1 MGSADTKKLRKGF
14 LPFLTSKGEGSMSI
28 VALQD
33 TFLQSYSRI
42 PKSEQ
47 KRIYRIIDA
56 LQDQRNSKGLNLERL
71 KTLDPHV
78 YSVRLSHSY
87 RIILV
92 RPENE
97 DVYLLVW
104 VDHHDAAYKWAERK
118 RFIPNPK
125 TRTLQMWDLE
135 QWNVEKMQEKAPS
148 PEQPALFAHVT
159 DEQLLELGVI
169 QDYIPIIRNIYTRED
184 FKIYKP
190 IFPKD
195 TAEYLE
201 FIAQGDDPETV
212 LEVMRELAQESQISE
227 KADTITY
234 VEAITSP
241 TSSRSILVAAID
253 GAVHEQLREALEQPL
268 DKWRVFL
275 HPRQKA
281 VVEKNYRGPVRV
293 LGGAGTGK
301 TVVAMHR
308 ARYLIRNIW
317 KDTNDRIL
325 VTTFTQTLANNLQE
339 VLSTMCS
346 KEEMARIDVIHI
358 DALARRIV
366 EKAKRRNI
374 YIISEKKVKELWNQ
388 ALEQHNWDKSSLSF
402 LRSEY
407 DWAVGLNGIETW
419 EEYMV
424 KPRVGRKKAL
434 SRKERKRVWDTIF
447 YVMEQK
453 RKNHWY
459 EFTDVLREA
468 RKWLEENPDQPFFRY
483 RAAVVDEAQ
492 DFHQEGFK
500 LLRALI
506 SPGDNDLF
514 IVGDAHQ
521 RIYPRQVVLS
531 HCGINVRGRRSMR
544 LNINYRTTEEIRQ
557 KAVEVIQQIPFDDL
571 DGGADQGKDISL
583 LSGDLPVIRSFPTSQ
598 DEKKFV
604 IWEIQKLLKDGV
616 LPHEIAVLAPT
627 KHGLDQMMK
636 RLYEAEIPAEKL
648 GTQVQSKIQCGTIH
662 SSKGLEFRVVFI
674 IEANED
680 ELPNSWLVEQKKDDS
695 AELENYLR
703 SQRSL
708 LYVAMTRAREQVY
721 VTAYGE
727 LTPFLKQVEKTN

>member
-1 MGSADTKKLRKGF
+1 
-14 LPFLTSKGEGSMSI
+14 MSI

-42 PKSEQ
+42 PKTEQ

-56 LQDQRNSKGLNLERL
+56 LQEQRNSKGLNLERL

-78 YSVRLSHSY
+78 YSVRLSQAY

-92 RPENE
+92 RPEHE

-118 RFIPNPK
+118 RFIPNAK
-125 TRTLQMWDLE
+125 TRTLQMWDLN
-135 QWNVEKMQEKAPS
+135 QWEVEAEKPAPTAIPKS
-148 PEQPALFAHVT
+148 EKPALFAHVT
-159 DEQLLELGVI
+159 DEQLLELGVV
-169 QDYIPIIRNIYTRED
+169 QEYIPIIRNIQTRED

-190 IFPKD
+190 VFPRE

-212 LEVMRELAQESQISE
+212 LSVMRELAQESQQSK
-227 KADTITY
+227 KADVITY

-241 TSSRSILVAAID
+241 SSSRTILVAAID
-253 GAVHEQLREALEQPL
+253 GEIHEQLQEALAEPL

-281 VVEKNYRGPVRV
+281 VVEKHYRGPVRV

-308 ARYLIRNIW
+308 ARYLIRHLWRN
-317 KDTNDRIL
+317 TQDRIL
-325 VTTFTQTLANNLQE
+325 VTTFTQTLANNLHE
-339 VLSTMCS
+339 VLSTMC
-346 KEEMARIDVIHI
+346 KPEELKRIDVIHI
-358 DALARRIV
+358 DALAKRIV

-374 YIISEKKVKELWNQ
+374 YFLRDWDKKKIWEE
-388 ALEQHNWDKSSLSF
+388 ALERHGWSKSDLSF

-407 DWAVGLNGIETW
+407 EWVIGLHGIETW
-419 EEYMV
+419 EEYMST
-424 KPRVGRKKAL
+424 PRVGRKKAL
-434 SRKERKRVWDTIF
+434 SHKERKRVWETVS

-453 RKNHWY
+453 RKKNCY

-468 RKWLEENPDQPFFRY
+468 RKWLEDNPDQPFFRY

-506 SPGDNDLF
+506 PSADNDLF
-514 IVGDAHQ
+514 IVGDTHQ
-521 RIYPRQVVLS
+521 RIYSRQAVLS

-544 LNINYRTTEEIRQ
+544 LHINYRTTEEIRQ
-557 KAVEVIQQIPFDDL
+557 KAVEVINQVPFDDL
-571 DGGADQGKDISL
+571 DGGSDRGKDISL
-583 LSGDLPVIRSFPTSQ
+583 LSGDMPVIRSFPNSQ
-598 DEKKFV
+598 AEKEFV
-604 IWEIQKLLKDGV
+604 IKEIRKLLNEGV
-616 LPHEIAVLAPT
+616 LPHEIAVLVPT
-627 KHGLDQMMK
+627 NHGLDQIMK
-636 RLYEAEIPAEKL
+636 RLYKAEIPAEKL
-648 GTQVQSKIQCGTIH
+648 GAQTGAAQSKIQCGTIH

-674 IEANED
+674 MEANDD
-680 ELPNSWLVEQKKDDS
+680 ELPNQWVVEQKKEDPT
-695 AELENYLR
+695 ELETYFR

-708 LYVAMTRAREQVY
+708 LYVAMTRAREQVI
-721 VTAYGE
+721 VTAYGK
-727 LTPFLKQVEKTN
+727 LTPFLDPVEKAK